1 MRTGL
6 AGAPDSL
13 RSKPLDNSFALTAN
27 CYCHCHYSCLL
38 SYLINFERV
47 VRSTITVLPEP
58 YLSHL
63 SCDRTLEAVGNALVG
78 GPAKQK
84 KSHQGVWH
92 IGRYLL
98 RCVLDTLPDMKR
110 STLLIIFA
118 AIVVV
123 GGVSLFLW
131 NGKKDRSRVVGSPP
145 PMVSQTRNELPNL
158 RVSFGDQS
166 SVLLRDLSGDVV
178 LVFFNPECEHC
189 HEEAEMIA
197 AEQTIFDGWEVY
209 FIASVDAKAAEE
221 FGVKYKL
228 TSPNFHFASATVGD
242 VYNAVGALNQVPTI
256 LIYKD
261 NLFAGKYEGITPID
275 ELKKNL

>member
-1 MRTGL
+1 M
-6 AGAPDSL
+6 
-13 RSKPLDNSFALTAN
+13 
-27 CYCHCHYSCLL
+27 
-38 SYLINFERV
+38 
-47 VRSTITVLPEP
+47 
-58 YLSHL
+58 SHL
-63 SCDRTLEAVGNALVG
+63 PYNRPVEAVGDALVG
-78 GPAKQK
+78 GSAKQK

-92 IGRYLL
+92 IGRHLL
-98 RCVLDTLPDMKR
+98 RCILDTLPDMKR
-110 STLLIIFA
+110 STLWMIILTA
-118 AIVVV
+118 VVAV
-123 GGVSLFLW
+123 AGVSLFVLS
-131 NGKKDRSRVVGSPP
+131 GKKDESRVVGSPP
-145 PMVSQTRNELPNL
+145 PVVSQTRNELPNL

-197 AEQTIFDGWEVY
+197 EEKTIFDGWEVY

-261 NLFAGKYEGITPID
+261 SMFARKYEGITPLD
-275 ELKKNL
+275 ELKKIL